1 MPVFDA
7 RDILSWNPGDNDTDT
22 VIAGI
27 HFNLT
32 ALQHWN
38 FTLYS
43 NGTLSNGSRCLLTNG
58 PYGDFTPKYVFPN
71 GTFLNTTSCYS
82 PIKPISTRGFISIA
96 LAVLFGLALIFTL
109 ICLRR
114 HGRMY
119 LPTEKR
125 FRPVGRRW
133 QWYWM
138 IAMCATGFISLV
150 TNIDVDRYY
159 LPEIPIVLTSFF
171 WFLMNLCSLACVW
184 EAVRHWGSW
193 QERQYIDP
201 DPFRLKMDDKR
212 AKFEFWVPLFFYLW
226 WWLDFFMGIP
236 RNWGSLELQR
246 YPEQSRLRA
255 APGATDNRLK
265 AAAFL
270 LLMCWLTTVYYLRH
284 SIKHY
289 KERNRGIFNRA
300 VGFVKFTPYRF
311 MLILP
316 LALAVV
322 AYQALSAWVFEY
334 SVMDI
339 RGNNISTFVG
349 GYAPALLIM
358 LVQIVAGFLNPN
370 EDRELIRQRRIRGAA
385 ADHELGV
392 VRKPAW
398 WRRANG
404 EVRDGETMRE
414 RIARNVREVG
424 GGRAT
429 AKHIDEMHEVRTRE
443 AESANNNAPA
453 DVEAG
458 QVPRRTTSNAGAVPA
473 ARPTAGLTTYS
484 GSNDR
489 RRSEQA
495 MQAVAGL
502 LFPSANNAQGF
513 VDRVSYIS
521 ADGPPPPYP
530 EPQQQPP
537 PQQEERGR
545 QRSDDSI
552 RATGARPATAERSTS
567 ANTSNSIASP
577 PQQIK
582 SMLDV

>member
-7 RDILSWNPGDNDTDT
+7 RDIISWAPGDNSTDT
-22 VIAGI
+22 IIGDI

-32 ALQHWN
+32 ALEHWN

-43 NGTLSNGSRCLLTNG
+43 NGTLSNGSRCLLTF
-58 PYGDFTPKYVFPN
+58 GDYTPKYVFPN

-82 PIKPISTRGFISIA
+82 PIMPISARGFISIG
-96 LAVLFGLALIFTL
+96 LSVVYGLALIFTL
-109 ICLRR
+109 ICLKK
-114 HGRMY
+114 HGSMY

-150 TNIDVDRYY
+150 TNIDVDRYF

-171 WFLMNLCSLACVW
+171 WFLMNLCTMAAVW

-246 YPEQSRLRA
+246 SVEQTRLRA

-265 AAAFL
+265 SAAFL
-270 LLMCWLTTVYYLRH
+270 LLMCWLTIVYYLRH

-300 VGFVKFTPYRF
+300 IGFVKFTPYRF
-311 MLILP
+311 MFILP

-322 AYQALSAWVFEY
+322 AYQALSAWEFQY

-339 RGNNISTFVG
+339 TGDNVATFVG
-349 GYAPALLIM
+349 GYVPALLIL

-370 EDRELIRQRRIRGAA
+370 EDRELIRQRRIRGAQ

-398 WRRANG
+398 WRRVNG
-404 EVRDGETMRE
+404 QVRDGETMRE

-429 AKHIDEMHEVRTRE
+429 AKNIDEMHEVRTRE
-443 AESANNNAPA
+443 AESANAPT
-453 DVEAG
+453 DLEAG
-458 QVPRRTTSNAGAVPA
+458 QVRRTTSNAGRVGA
-473 ARPTAGLTTYS
+473 AAPTPGITTYS
-484 GSNDR
+484 GNNDR

-495 MQAVAGL
+495 MQTVAGL
-502 LFPSANNAQGF
+502 LFPNTGNAQSF
-513 VDRVSYIS
+513 ADRVSYLS
-521 ADGPPPPYP
+521 TDGPPPPYP
-530 EPQQQPP
+530 EPQQQ
-537 PQQEERGR
+537 QQQQQQERGR
-545 QRSDDSI
+545 QRSDETTV
-552 RATGARPATAERSTS
+552 TGAPAVRPAIATRSTS
-567 ANTSNSIASP
+567 ANTSNSLASP

>member
-1 MPVFDA
+1 MSVFDA

-43 NGTLSNGSRCLLTNG
+43 NGTLSNGSRCMLTSG
-58 PYGDFTPKYVFPN
+58 PFGDYTPKYVFPN

-82 PIKPISTRGFISIA
+82 PIKPISTRGYVSIA

-171 WFLMNLCSLACVW
+171 WFLMNLCTMAAVW

-212 AKFEFWVPLFFYLW
+212 AQFEFWVPLFFYLW

-255 APGATDNRLK
+255 APGATDGRLK

-300 VGFVKFTPYRF
+300 IGFVKFTPYRF

-316 LALAVV
+316 LALSVV
-322 AYQALSAWVFEY
+322 AYQALSAWVFQY

-339 RGNNISTFVG
+339 SGDNVSTFVG
-349 GYAPALLIM
+349 GYVPALLIM
-358 LVQIVAGFLNPN
+358 LVQIIAGFLNPN
-370 EDRELIRQRRIRGAA
+370 EDKELIRQRRIRGAA
-385 ADHELGV
+385 ADQELGV

-404 EVRDGETMRE
+404 EVHDNETMLE
-414 RIARNVREVG
+414 RITRNVREVG

-429 AKHIDEMHEVRTRE
+429 AKNIDRMHEVRTME
-443 AESANNNAPA
+443 AESANAPP

-458 QVPRRTTSNAGAVPA
+458 QIRRTTSNAGAVA
-473 ARPTAGLTTYS
+473 ARAPPPTPGVTTYS
-484 GSNDR
+484 GNNDR
-489 RRSEQA
+489 RRTEQA

-502 LFPSANNAQGF
+502 LFPSADNAQGF

-530 EPQQQPP
+530 EPQQQ
-537 PQQEERGR
+537 QEERGR
-545 QRSDDSI
+545 QRSDEST
-552 RATGARPATAERSTS
+552 RAATTRPATAERSTS
-567 ANTSNSIASP
+567 ANTSNSISSP

>member
-7 RDILSWNPGDNDTDT
+7 RDIISWAPGDNSTDT
-22 VIAGI
+22 VIGDI

-32 ALQHWN
+32 ALEHWN

-43 NGTLSNGSRCLLTNG
+43 NGTLSNGSRCLLTF
-58 PYGDFTPKYVFPN
+58 GDYTPKYVFPN

-82 PIKPISTRGFISIA
+82 PIMPISARGYISIG
-96 LAVLFGLALIFTL
+96 LSVVYGLALVFTL
-109 ICLRR
+109 ICLKK
-114 HGRMY
+114 HGSMF

-138 IAMCATGFISLV
+138 VAMCATGFISLV

-171 WFLMNLCSLACVW
+171 WFLMNLCTMAAVW

-246 YPEQSRLRA
+246 SPEQTRLRA

-270 LLMCWLTTVYYLRH
+270 LLMCWLTIVYYLRH
-284 SIKHY
+284 AIKHY

-300 VGFVKFTPYRF
+300 IGFVKFTPYRF

-316 LALAVV
+316 LALSVV
-322 AYQALSAWVFEY
+322 AYQALSAWEFQY

-339 RGNNISTFVG
+339 TGDNVATFVG
-349 GYAPALLIM
+349 GYVPALLI
-358 LVQIVAGFLNPN
+358 LFVQIIAGFLNPN
-370 EDRELIRQRRIRGAA
+370 EDRELIRQRRIRGAQ

-398 WRRANG
+398 WRRVNG
-404 EVRDGETMRE
+404 KC
-414 RIARNVREVG
+414 
-424 GGRAT
+424 AT
-429 AKHIDEMHEVRTRE
+429 ARPCASELHGMCARSAE
-443 AESANNNAPA
+443 AEPRPRTSMRCMRFAQERQIRPMPRQISRQAKSNGRPPMPA
-453 DVEAG
+453 VSM
-458 QVPRRTTSNAGAVPA
+458 QH
-473 ARPTAGLTTYS
+473 
-484 GSNDR
+484 DR
-489 RRSEQA
+489 HQ
-495 MQAVAGL
+495 
-502 LFPSANNAQGF
+502 
-513 VDRVSYIS
+513 
-521 ADGPPPPYP
+521 
-530 EPQQQPP
+530 
-537 PQQEERGR
+537 
-545 QRSDDSI
+545 
-552 RATGARPATAERSTS
+552 
-567 ANTSNSIASP
+567 ASP
-577 PQQIK
+577 PTPAAMIAADQNMPCRPLRAC
-582 SMLDV
+582 SSPTPVMRRASLTA